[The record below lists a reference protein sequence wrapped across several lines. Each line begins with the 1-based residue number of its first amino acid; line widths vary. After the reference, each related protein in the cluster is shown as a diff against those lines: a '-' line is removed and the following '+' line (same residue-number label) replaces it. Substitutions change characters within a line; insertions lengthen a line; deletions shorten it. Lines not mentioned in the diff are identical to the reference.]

1 MENVGAGG
9 AGRAAILSGGMMT
22 VCIPLVLAMPELFRR
37 KLVWATNSWGIEFL
51 LGFFC
56 LCFFLCK
63 HSSMQELCS

>member
-1 MENVGAGG
+1 
-9 AGRAAILSGGMMT
+9 MT